1 MSLTTREQV
10 ALEHLT
16 TLDPPQARRPAESL
30 SPGFVLPDQP
40 LVTIEARRSRFGVD
54 LHDLWTYRE
63 LLYFLTWRDVK
74 VRYKQTALGVTW
86 VVIQPLLM
94 TLVFTLFLGRLA
106 RVPSDGIPY
115 PLFVYSGLLSWTF
128 CASAVN
134 NGGYSLL
141 GSAHLITKVYFPRV
155 ILPTA
160 AVGARIVD
168 LVVALVIMFGLM
180 IYYGVPVTPKI
191 LLLPALV
198 VLVTLLALAIGT
210 GIAALNVKYRD
221 IGVAL
226 PVLIQLWMFASP
238 VLYPASLVPAEW
250 RRVYALNPMNGI
262 VEGFRAALFWLEL
275 DLPALAVSTLLTIVL
290 LVVAAYI
297 FRRMEKGFADVV

>member
-1 MSLTTREQV
+1 MSLTTRQQV
-10 ALEHLT
+10 VPEHLAT
-16 TLDPPQARRPAESL
+16 ADLPPTRRAAEPPS
-30 SPGFVLPDQP
+30 SIFVLPDQP
-40 LVTIEARRSRFGVD
+40 LVMIEARRSRFGID
-54 LHDLWTYRE
+54 LRDLWTYRE

-74 VRYKQTALGVTW
+74 VRYKQTALGITW

-94 TLVFTLFLGRLA
+94 TLIFTLFLGRLA
-106 RVPSDGIPY
+106 RVPSDSIPY

-128 CASAVN
+128 FASAVN

-141 GSAHLITKVYFPRV
+141 GSAHLITKVYFPRL
-155 ILPTA
+155 ILPAA

-168 LVVALVIMFGLM
+168 FIVAFIIMFGLM
-180 IYYGVPVTPKI
+180 VYYRVPVTPKI
-191 LLLPALV
+191 LLLPALI

-238 VLYPASLVPAEW
+238 VLYPASLVPTEW
-250 RRVYALNPMNGI
+250 RWLYALNPMTGV
-262 VEGFRAALFWLEL
+262 VEGFRAALFGSEL
-275 DLPALAVSTLLTIVL
+275 NLSALLTSTLITVML
-290 LVVAAYI
+290 LVCATYV
-297 FRRMEKGFADVV
+297 FRSMEKSFADVV